1 MSEAIPIY
9 RNRKLL
15 VKIFAALVV
24 LTLVVLGSLYL
35 RFNPPEPPLPPAY
48 RLTPIPIMPDSQSG
62 RTKFGAMETGYLSC
76 KESLS
81 KDSCCR
87 GQV

>member
-15 VKIFAALVV
+15 VKIFAALLV
-24 LTLVVLGSLYL
+24 LILVILGIFYL

-48 RLTPIPIMPDSQSG
+48 RLTPIPIMPDSQSERIRSG
-62 RTKFGAMETGYLSC
+62 MIALAEMLYI
-76 KESLS
+76 
-81 KDSCCR
+81 
-87 GQV
+87 